1 MDQAD
6 SEPKNEESSFHT
18 DEDNYGIV
26 EYGEGEGENEEE
38 EYIRQEQYGYS
49 SYGHSELNDNT
60 TQNQE
65 VNYQEGATIRGNM
78 IDQNNEAYMG
88 VTLFQCDNGNLPIH

>member
-38 EYIRQEQYGYS
+38 EYIR
-49 SYGHSELNDNT
+49 
-60 TQNQE
+60 
-65 VNYQEGATIRGNM
+65 
-78 IDQNNEAYMG
+78 
-88 VTLFQCDNGNLPIH
+88 